1 MTTPRIRFAPVKC
14 GPTTDITTA
23 TITTCVSGDGSS
35 NSARRI
41 RRSAGKSRSGC
52 LECKTRRVKCDETF
66 PVCLRCQRRGELCSS
81 VPRPDQWQME
91 LPWLSTLGMNPPASF
106 TWGPFHHIS
115 FMNKKLLQQWF
126 ETTSRIMVVD
136 HGQNPLSFP
145 ILTHL
150 SNAPSLAHI
159 IQSISAA
166 YQHFFQH
173 SKLNLCLEERSKAM
187 STLRTELQHGGR
199 PLMPY
204 LLTTY
209 LLGIS
214 SSFID
219 EDFIDYGKEHFFAF
233 RQMLEL
239 ILADPE
245 ARTDPLMRFVVG
257 AYVYW
262 SLTCSTLVDPAEQE
276 PPTTSQLDEYII
288 NMGDNRH
295 PITGSYTR
303 LFYLL
308 GKLGRHCRAVI
319 EGGHRDAPLERT
331 FEQQLL
337 QWTPSG
343 DDIHWDT
350 TADAFRYHGLLML
363 NRIYGQNA
371 DATSPQDHAYTFST
385 DNELKIK
392 EYATQ
397 TIKSLSSIP
406 IDSPLIVL
414 QPIPLMTAGAEL
426 TEDDGL
432 LRGIVIGR
440 FQALSSF
447 NRLPANLRATQLLQ
461 EVWELKDMGVGI
473 SWLELMLLK
482 NWRLRLG

>member
-1 MTTPRIRFAPVKC
+1 MTAPRIRFAPVKC
-14 GPTTDITTA
+14 GPTTDITTTDITTA
-23 TITTCVSGDGSS
+23 AITTCVSGDGSPEP
-35 NSARRI
+35 ARRI

-52 LECKTRRVKCDETF
+52 RECKTRRVKCDETF
-66 PVCLRCQRRGELCSS
+66 P
-81 VPRPDQWQME
+81 WQME
-91 LPWLSTLGMNPPASF
+91 LPWLSTLGMNPPATF
-106 TWGPFHHIS
+106 TWDPFHHIS

-173 SKLNLCLEERSKAM
+173 SKLNQCLEERSKAM

-209 LLGIS
+209 LLGLS

-233 RQMLEL
+233 Q
-239 ILADPE
+239 

-276 PPTTSQLDEYII
+276 PPSTSQLDEYIT
-288 NMGDNRH
+288 NMGDARH
-295 PITGSYTR
+295 PIT
-303 LFYLL
+303 
-308 GKLGRHCRAVI
+308 GRHCRAVV
-319 EGGHRDAPLERT
+319 EGGHRDAPLEQT

-337 QWTPSG
+337 EWTHSG
-343 DDIHWDT
+343 DDIPWDT
-350 TADAFRYHGLLML
+350 TANAFRYHGLLML
-363 NRIYGQNA
+363 HRVCSQNV

-406 IDSPLIVL
+406 IDSPLMVL

-426 TEDDGL
+426 TKDDGL
-432 LRGIVIGR
+432 LRATVIER

-461 EVWELKDMGVGI
+461 ELWELKDMGVGI